1 MLGPAAPG
9 GPGGVRAPLSRSL
22 GRLECLCSRCF
33 AIDGPIAHDGPRP
46 RYLLWLDGGPSG
58 RCLPGLG
65 RAMSGLGLRMLTD
78 ETADGRNSR
87 LASKAFDFQDA
98 HTLDFIRGSDVAG
111 VRRRARGAQGRR
123 GRRRAHLAPVG
134 KGMLRTATLAPGAP
148 SMATS
153 RRAYSRGDAGP
164 RCRVE
169 IDFCI
174 GKDALRKAHVA
185 SARRRCC
192 RPGTFI
198 PMCRRSPRR
207 AAGTASLRRW
217 VRASQDTFL
226 LRAKGWGWV
235 RLGC

>member
-98 HTLDFIRGSDVAG
+98 HTLTLSAVATWLACG
-111 VRRRARGAQGRR
+111 GALAARKEGGGGGGLTSPRWARVCSARPRWPPGRR
-123 GRRRAHLAPVG
+123 PW
-134 KGMLRTATLAPGAP
+134 PP
-148 SMATS
+148 
-153 RRAYSRGDAGP
+153 AGGP
-164 RCRVE
+164 
-169 IDFCI
+169 
-174 GKDALRKAHVA
+174 
-185 SARRRCC
+185 
-192 RPGTFI
+192 T
-198 PMCRRSPRR
+198 R
-207 AAGTASLRRW
+207 AATRG
-217 VRASQDTFL
+217 
-226 LRAKGWGWV
+226 
-235 RLGC
+235 LGVGSKSIFALGKTP